1 MSTNAKEA
9 QFRRQLVAVDAH
21 KAELKK
27 PADQQDPK
35 KLMPGRKLIK
45 IRRRCQLCGRG
56 RAVYRKFGCCRICF
70 RKMASDGMIPGVRKA
85 SW

>member
-9 QFRRQLVAVDAH
+9 RYRVQLAAVAKH

-27 PADQQDPK
+27 PAEQRNPANV
-35 KLMPGRKLIK
+35 LAGRDLVK
-45 IRRRCQLCGRG
+45 IVRRCQLCGRA

-70 RKMASDGMIPGVRKA
+70 RRLASDGLIPGVRKA

>member
-9 QFRRQLVAVDAH
+9 KFRRQSAALDAH
-21 KAELKK
+21 RAEVKK
-27 PADQQDPK
+27 PADQQVAAN
-35 KLMPGRKLIK
+35 LMPGRDR
-45 IRRRCQLCGRG
+45 IRVRNRCNLCGRS
-56 RAVYRKFGCCRICF
+56 RAVYRKFGVCRICF